1 MSDINHK
8 AQFLTKV
15 IDITKLVTKINFDIN
30 IKNVLSGLETEKT
43 NILLQNFYTAA
54 TSKMNFA
61 PIINK
66 YLGKVKEKTEEEEE
80 KLNNAVPKVI
90 NQEFTKNKAE
100 KINEEKQKNRIRRV
114 IINEKEKMKVKIFW
128 IDKNVNNSENT
139 NYLKQLKGDQRYE
152 KLSID
157 LICFEELEDAFYLLR
172 NYYDFDFRVVFI
184 IVSGSL
190 YPYYYQILNQNL
202 KFIKCLPICI
212 IFTSEKLKEIYLS
225 PYSTINISEYYITE
239 EIHES
244 INNSFYNL
252 GGISTDFYSCIN
264 FIYNY
269 NISLEN
275 KYEIT
280 LEKDESYEGCFTFE
294 CVNTKNQLVFPF
306 LYHEIMNED
315 NNVSNNE
322 IQIFKNFLLI
332 NHRNNKITNLILP
345 ILYIKDIP
353 HDIICKYFLKA
364 YTLETN
370 FYKEMNRLLM
380 KQSGNHYHTFIKV
393 LYEGLF
399 NKSIT
404 KSLDACLYRGT
415 KMNHNEI
422 DKIIKLY
429 NEWKTKGDK
438 SIPSFLLYSRCFL
451 SFTKDEDQIGI
462 FIKKKQNEEKCYSIE
477 FILNNNEN
485 LINNLS
491 SNADLEFISA
501 IKKEKEVLFFPFSC
515 FCVENITKG
524 KFKDI
529 DCIKINLNYLGKYS
543 AMINDIIKE
552 KNFSIDYIDTFN
564 EQNYVK
570 EIIKSNIILPS
581 NNENKENK
589 ILKKIE
595 TKIKKKFNK
604 KINFENENK
613 NKETNEKKLIFPVIN
628 SEEKIILDEKDNKN
642 KINDDIN
649 KDKDST
655 NLLNIIIEQ
664 RKKENKNY
672 FFYFTSLKPSQI
684 EYIWKGEY
692 NKSNKK
698 HGKGKDYD
706 FDDNII
712 FEGIYENGSRKNGI
726 EYYIIGTK
734 RYEGEYKNKLRW
746 NGIFYD
752 IDMKYKYEIKNGNG
766 YIKEFY
772 ENGCLKYEGDIKE
785 GKKKE
790 KENYMMNVD
799 I

>member
-1 MSDINHK
+1 MEQEPWKKTQALFSKIITIPPLLEKYLKRPSPKYIYSLVMNTMKKTGFPKGLFTSEEEKEEYFMSDINHK

-61 PIINK
+61 PIIYK

-275 KYEIT
+275 KYKIT

-294 CVNTKNQLVFPF
+294 
-306 LYHEIMNED
+306 
-315 NNVSNNE
+315 
-322 IQIFKNFLLI
+322 
-332 NHRNNKITNLILP
+332 
-345 ILYIKDIP
+345 
-353 HDIICKYFLKA
+353 
-364 YTLETN
+364 
-370 FYKEMNRLLM
+370 
-380 KQSGNHYHTFIKV
+380 
-393 LYEGLF
+393 
-399 NKSIT
+399 
-404 KSLDACLYRGT
+404 
-415 KMNHNEI
+415 
-422 DKIIKLY
+422 
-429 NEWKTKGDK
+429 
-438 SIPSFLLYSRCFL
+438 
-451 SFTKDEDQIGI
+451 
-462 FIKKKQNEEKCYSIE
+462 
-477 FILNNNEN
+477 
-485 LINNLS
+485 
-491 SNADLEFISA
+491 
-501 IKKEKEVLFFPFSC
+501 
-515 FCVENITKG
+515 
-524 KFKDI
+524 
-529 DCIKINLNYLGKYS
+529 
-543 AMINDIIKE
+543 
-552 KNFSIDYIDTFN
+552 
-564 EQNYVK
+564 
-570 EIIKSNIILPS
+570 
-581 NNENKENK
+581 
-589 ILKKIE
+589 
-595 TKIKKKFNK
+595 
-604 KINFENENK
+604 
-613 NKETNEKKLIFPVIN
+613 
-628 SEEKIILDEKDNKN
+628 
-642 KINDDIN
+642 
-649 KDKDST
+649 
-655 NLLNIIIEQ
+655 
-664 RKKENKNY
+664 
-672 FFYFTSLKPSQI
+672 
-684 EYIWKGEY
+684 
-692 NKSNKK
+692 
-698 HGKGKDYD
+698 
-706 FDDNII
+706 
-712 FEGIYENGSRKNGI
+712 
-726 EYYIIGTK
+726 
-734 RYEGEYKNKLRW
+734 
-746 NGIFYD
+746 
-752 IDMKYKYEIKNGNG
+752 
-766 YIKEFY
+766 
-772 ENGCLKYEGDIKE
+772 
-785 GKKKE
+785 
-790 KENYMMNVD
+790 
-799 I
+799 

>member
-1 MSDINHK
+1 
-8 AQFLTKV
+8 
-15 IDITKLVTKINFDIN
+15 
-30 IKNVLSGLETEKT
+30 
-43 NILLQNFYTAA
+43 
-54 TSKMNFA
+54 
-61 PIINK
+61 
-66 YLGKVKEKTEEEEE
+66 
-80 KLNNAVPKVI
+80 
-90 NQEFTKNKAE
+90 
-100 KINEEKQKNRIRRV
+100 
-114 IINEKEKMKVKIFW
+114 
-128 IDKNVNNSENT
+128 
-139 NYLKQLKGDQRYE
+139 
-152 KLSID
+152 
-157 LICFEELEDAFYLLR
+157 
-172 NYYDFDFRVVFI
+172 
-184 IVSGSL
+184 
-190 YPYYYQILNQNL
+190 
-202 KFIKCLPICI
+202 
-212 IFTSEKLKEIYLS
+212 
-225 PYSTINISEYYITE
+225 
-239 EIHES
+239 
-244 INNSFYNL
+244 
-252 GGISTDFYSCIN
+252 
-264 FIYNY
+264 
-269 NISLEN
+269 
-275 KYEIT
+275 
-280 LEKDESYEGCFTFE
+280 
-294 CVNTKNQLVFPF
+294 
-306 LYHEIMNED
+306 MNED

-353 HDIICKYFLKA
+353 HDIICKYFLRA

-399 NKSIT
+399 NESIT

-462 FIKKKQNEEKCYSIE
+462 FIKKQQNEEKCYSIE

-491 SNADLEFISA
+491 SNADLGFISA

-589 ILKKIE
+589 ILNKIE
-595 TKIKKKFNK
+595 TKIEKKFNK

-785 GKKKE
+785 GKKNGKGKIYDECGHLIYEGNFENNIKKGIGKIYNYSGDLIFEGEIDNEKQIKGNKYIYNSFGELINKNENGKIIDFKSKRLFINDRMIQNCVWVVMKNKKYKLGNDFPIFEGEYKDGKYYKGKE
-790 KENYMMNVD
+790 YNYNSKLIFEGEYKD
-799 I
+799 GKKWNGIFYNPKNNNNSGNLINGNGIIQEYNYDGKLIFEGEYKDCK